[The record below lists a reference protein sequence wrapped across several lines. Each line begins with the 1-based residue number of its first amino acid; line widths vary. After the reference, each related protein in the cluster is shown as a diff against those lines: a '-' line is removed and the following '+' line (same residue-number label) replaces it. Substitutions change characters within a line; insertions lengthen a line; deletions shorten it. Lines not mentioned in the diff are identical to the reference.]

1 MELCKVCESSEDDA
15 SSSKERRGIDS
26 DARKGVESRGLL
38 RAGRFLQDKR
48 RERGKRNRIKE
59 APVNS
64 RTEQRQKRKEEAE
77 FVLMEGRIE

>member
-1 MELCKVCESSEDDA
+1 M
-15 SSSKERRGIDS
+15 GIDRS
-26 DARKGVESRGLL
+26 TGNGVQSRGLL
-38 RAGRFLQDKR
+38 GAGRFLQDKR
-48 RERGKRNRIKE
+48 RERGKRNRSKE